1 VILKRRQGCSFLVV
15 SLLRSPRS
23 EHTDIGHPSNTEL
36 GFVLGEE
43 PGHEVTGVSAQQRLE
58 ALEIPWLGVRESALV
73 LENWRTWVTRTLERF
88 EDGVD
93 YVLAE
98 SHLRCL

>member
-1 VILKRRQGCSFLVV
+1 
-15 SLLRSPRS
+15 
-23 EHTDIGHPSNTEL
+23 
-36 GFVLGEE
+36 VLGEE

-73 LENWRTWVTRTLERF
+73 LENWRTWITRTLERF

-98 SHLRCL
+98 AISAACDVVEHDVVHFA